1 MKSSIGNKIGA
12 AFVAILLVMLV
23 VGSTAYQ
30 STVRLT
36 EAAAWVT
43 RSYQIRALQDDL
55 QSTLKD
61 AETGQRGFLITG
73 AARYL
78 EPYQAAR
85 QTIGNDL
92 ATAKRLIV
100 DPAQQQRLQQL
111 QPLVAAKLAELQ
123 QTIDLRR
130 DQGFDAARRVVLTDK
145 GKLAMDQIRALV
157 REMDDAEQALLQQRT
172 QEAQATAQNTLL
184 TISLGMLGAALLA
197 GAIGLYLSRHIAKP
211 LNNLTRQAIRIAAG
225 DIAQSP
231 VGALRRDEIGVLE
244 TQFNLMV
251 ESLQAKVDIARKI
264 ATGDLRIDMQLQSAD
279 DVLGSALETMV
290 ASLKTKVDIADKI
303 ATGDLRVNL
312 QLQSDSDVLGNAL
325 ASMVKNLRE
334 MTREVSEGVKVL
346 TTSASEILAGT
357 TQVAA
362 GATETATAMAQT
374 ATTVEE
380 VKQTAILAN
389 QKARLVADTAQK
401 AAQISQ
407 AGRKSVEDTMEGI
420 ERIREQMG
428 QIAES
433 IVRLSEQGQAIGEII
448 ATVNDLSE
456 QSNLLAVNAA
466 IEAAK
471 AGEHGRGFAVVAQ
484 EVKSLAEQSK
494 QATAQVRSILGDI
507 QKATSSA
514 VLSTEQGTKAVDAG
528 VRQSQ
533 ETGEAIRQLTES
545 IAESAQSANQ
555 IAVSAQQQLAGMDQL
570 AQATESIK
578 VATAQNLD
586 STRQTETAARNLH
599 QLGQKLE
606 QLVGRY
612 SI

>member
-1 MKSSIGNKIGA
+1 LTQRPNVIITHCDPEKGHALKTSIGGKIWA
-12 AFVAILLVMLV
+12 AFISILLVMLV
-23 VGSTAYQ
+23 VGVTSYQ
-30 STVRLT
+30 STAKLT
-36 EAAAWVT
+36 ETAAWVT
-43 RSYQIRALQDDL
+43 RTYQVRALLADL

-73 AARYL
+73 APRYL
-78 EPYQAAR
+78 DPYQAALK
-85 QTIGNDL
+85 TIDSEL
-92 ATAKRLIV
+92 AALKQLIIV
-100 DPAQQQRLQQL
+100 PTQQQRMEQL
-111 QPLVAAKLAELQ
+111 QPLIAAKLAELK

-130 DQGFDAARRVVLTDK
+130 DQGFEPARRVVLTDK
-145 GKLAMDQIRALV
+145 GKLVMDQIRALV
-157 REMDDAEQALLQQRT
+157 AEMDGAELALLQQRT
-172 QEAQATAQNTLL
+172 LDAQTTAQNTLD
-184 TISLGMLGAALLA
+184 TIAIGVLGAALLA
-197 GAIGLYLSRHIAKP
+197 GALGLFLSRHIARP
-211 LNNLTRQAIRIAAG
+211 LTELTGQATRIASG

-231 VGALRRDEIGVLE
+231 VGAPRRDEIGVLE
-244 TQFNLMV
+244 TQFNCMV
-251 ESLQAKVDIARKI
+251 ESLQAKVDIAH
-264 ATGDLRIDMQLQSAD
+264 
-279 DVLGSALETMV
+279 
-290 ASLKTKVDIADKI
+290 KI

-312 QLQSDSDVLGNAL
+312 QLQSDSDVLGKAL